1 MPPII
6 PGVSSFRDYAA
17 AWLHVRPKRGAVV
30 PFRLNAAQE
39 RLEREVDFA
48 RAQGRP
54 VRFLIL
60 KARQLGFSTWALGR
74 QYEYAT
80 TRFGVSALM
89 AAHDDDST
97 KDLFERLRLMHDL
110 SPNPPM
116 TRYSSKKELDFANPN
131 RRNAREEPGLNSK
144 IVVATAGR
152 GTMGRSRTLRFVHG
166 SEVAFWE
173 NADRVLLAVE
183 QTLPDDPD
191 TFEILESTANGVGG
205 EFFDRWQLA
214 SDPATRGI
222 WRALFFPWFDDPEYA
237 MDLVD
242 GVMNPIP
249 PCIEDHGAFVA
260 EEGQLAGLHGLTDR
274 QLNWRRY
281 AIVNKCG
288 NDMMKY
294 RQEYPADCVTGD
306 TRIATEQGMIRADA
320 ARSAQVV
327 ESGRISAWWEEA
339 PAPVLKLTTVTGRVL
354 RATPNHPVATP
365 DGFVLMER
373 LAPGQRILLR
383 PPRFAEALHV
393 EKWQPIPGA
402 ESVVRIDES
411 WARFIGL
418 FMGDGSWHK
427 DTLSIVCDGKDDD
440 VVSHVADL
448 IEKLVG
454 RPNRRVIARVQGRKG
469 AVELR
474 LGCKYAR
481 ETFLRLGLVAADGAQ
496 SYRRLIHVPECIFR
510 SPRAVVAQFLRG
522 LFEADGSAS
531 GGRVRWA
538 SSKIEFAR
546 EIQLLLLGF
555 GIPAVISSQTKTA
568 GSGHQYLSHVISL
581 GMEASALFS
590 AAIGFIGE
598 RKGSVSYARAAAT
611 GRPRAQ
617 VALADEVLIVEPD
630 GEAVTYNLTVE
641 PEHVFSANGILTHNS
656 MEAFLVS
663 GRPIF
668 NRERLRARERFL
680 SMEDARRSK
689 ELMAPR
695 WVRGDVV
702 RSGGRATWASSADGP
717 LSVYRWPSQ
726 GREYVVGGDPCKGV
740 VRGKNPD
747 SACLQVI
754 DRHSWEQVA
763 VWHGRVE
770 APEFARKME
779 LVGYFWNRAL
789 LVPEANDHGHTVC
802 VKLEEWSYPNLFLR
816 HEIDMLGHEPLKR
829 TGWENNSKTRP
840 VLVDTITAGLN
851 DGLIVLHD
859 VPTIAELT
867 TFVRNEKSGKA
878 EADANCHDDRVIALG
893 LALCGIHFYP
903 AMAKASKFP
912 DPAHVHPDV
921 MMVARFLEKVRGEV
935 MEEQRRRS
943 A

>member
-48 RAQGRP
+48 RAEGRP

-173 NADRVLLAVE
+173 NAGRVLLAVE

-260 EEGQLAGLHGLTDR
+260 EEGQLAALHGLTDR

-288 NDMMKY
+288 NDMMKF
-294 RQEYPADCVTGD
+294 RQEYPAD
-306 TRIATEQGMIRADA
+306 
-320 ARSAQVV
+320 
-327 ESGRISAWWEEA
+327 
-339 PAPVLKLTTVTGRVL
+339 P
-354 RATPNHPVATP
+354 
-365 DGFVLMER
+365 
-373 LAPGQRILLR
+373 
-383 PPRFAEALHV
+383 
-393 EKWQPIPGA
+393 
-402 ESVVRIDES
+402 
-411 WARFIGL
+411 
-418 FMGDGSWHK
+418 
-427 DTLSIVCDGKDDD
+427 
-440 VVSHVADL
+440 
-448 IEKLVG
+448 
-454 RPNRRVIARVQGRKG
+454 
-469 AVELR
+469 
-474 LGCKYAR
+474 
-481 ETFLRLGLVAADGAQ
+481 
-496 SYRRLIHVPECIFR
+496 
-510 SPRAVVAQFLRG
+510 
-522 LFEADGSAS
+522 
-531 GGRVRWA
+531 
-538 SSKIEFAR
+538 
-546 EIQLLLLGF
+546 
-555 GIPAVISSQTKTA
+555 
-568 GSGHQYLSHVISL
+568 
-581 GMEASALFS
+581 
-590 AAIGFIGE
+590 
-598 RKGSVSYARAAAT
+598 
-611 GRPRAQ
+611 
-617 VALADEVLIVEPD
+617 
-630 GEAVTYNLTVE
+630 
-641 PEHVFSANGILTHNS
+641 

-921 MMVARFLEKVRGEV
+921 MMIARFLEKVRGEV